1 MSIVDLNFTG
11 AYTPPNSNAANL
23 NLGFV
28 GNIAV
33 DPRELAVVMQVAA
46 PTMQITLPYSNNVS
60 RPLEHSP
67 YFEWQTATDTN
78 LQSSADWGL
87 ASSERTYKDIPWDI
101 AIQISNQLEE
111 RTAQFVNHKVHSV
124 IPWAEAEKLNASD
137 IIGLFKELERDRVF
151 TAIPWQEA
159 SHVSKLNSSGFE
171 QLDPIKTAVAIAW
184 QDAQGLNVLRQH
196 AFNVAL
202 QNYANFYIPWEEA
215 IHPGAGREAP
225 YVPPITP
232 PYTPFYN
239 LNFACKCSPQLWSDV
254 KLRFGKTPYCPN
266 NNVVIDRK
274 VYFIV
279 NSLHIKRVIDNIPIE
294 FNSVSVGMDKDSW
307 CWAFNGTIPYT
318 EFDKVEPSNS
328 GPVEIEVEINGLLW
342 RVLVEKYG
350 KKEVF
355 AKTDIQVTGRSVT
368 AYLEN
373 PYAPVRSFNQST
385 AIQSRQFAEN
395 ELTRAG
401 LITGFSLDWQLID
414 PLGWLMPANTWSYN
428 DLTPIQVIQ
437 NIAQGAGG
445 FVNSHPVQKQLIV
458 LPDYPA
464 PFWEWDAMTANK
476 IIPESLIKARS
487 LDWNEKPAYN
497 GVYVSGENTG
507 VTALVKRTGTAGDFQ
522 APMYVNPMIS
532 HASAA
537 RNKGIALLSAG
548 GKQARIGLDLPMES
562 ALGLVTPG
570 MLIQVQPSGN
580 GTGWKGLARATSI
593 SAAWGNGLTVNQSIE
608 LERHYGGL

>member
-1 MSIVDLNFTG
+1 MSIADLNFTG
-11 AYTPPNSNAANL
+11 AYTVPNPSAVLL
-23 NLGFV
+23 NFGLSTS
-28 GNIAV
+28 II
-33 DPRELAVVMQVAA
+33 DPRDATVVMQAQA
-46 PTMQITLPYSNNVS
+46 PIMGMLMPYSNNVS

-67 YFEWQTATDTN
+67 YFEWQTGRNNDI
-78 LQSSADWGL
+78 QSAQSWGL
-87 ASSERTYKDIPWDI
+87 AESQREEKKVPWDI
-101 AIQISNQLEE
+101 AI
-111 RTAQFVNHKVHSV
+111 
-124 IPWAEAEKLNASD
+124 KLNTQYEEKHHVLDAHKLSIPVGWEQAAPLNKLD
-137 IIGLFKELERDRVF
+137 IRELFKELQRDRVWSSVNWEQGIPVDKF
-151 TAIPWQEA
+151 NGETFGQLTPLKKAI
-159 SHVSKLNSSGFE
+159 F
-171 QLDPIKTAVAIAW
+171 IAW
-184 QDAQGLNVLRQH
+184 TKTEHLNILRRQK
-196 AFNVAL
+196 FNVA
-202 QNYANFYIPWEEA
+202 ANHFSGFAIPWEEGV
-215 IHPGAGREAP
+215 HLSPGRELP
-225 YVPPITP
+225 YVNPPVNP
-232 PYTPFYN
+232 PYVPFYN
-239 LNFACKCSPQLWSDV
+239 LNFLCKCKFPNWLNV
-254 KLRFGKTPYCPN
+254 NLNFGRNPCPED
-266 NNVVIDRK
+266 NVVIDRK

-279 NSLHIKRVIDNIPIE
+279 NSLHIKRVSDNIQIE
-294 FNSVSVGMDKDSW
+294 FNSVSVGIDKDSW
-307 CWAFNGTIPYT
+307 CWAFSGSIPYT
-318 EFDKVEPSNS
+318 EFDKVEPSAS

-342 RVLVEKYG
+342 RVLIEKYG

-445 FVNSHPVQKQLIV
+445 FVNSHPVQKQLTIM
-458 LPDYPA
+458 PDYPA
-464 PFWEWDAMTANK
+464 PFWEWDAITANK
-476 IIPESLIKARS
+476 VIPESLIKARS

-522 APMYVNPMIS
+522 APMFVNPMIS
-532 HASAA
+532 HTSAA
-537 RNKGIALLSAG
+537 RNKGISLLSAG

-562 ALGLVTPG
+562 SLGLVTPG

-580 GTGWKGLARATSI
+580 GTGWKGLARSTNI
-593 SAAWGNGLTVNQSIE
+593 SAAWGQGLTVNQSIE